1 MAMKPKKSEK
11 PGTSRDYVR
20 SYIGSEPRYEVPT
33 KAQAAKRKKEQSR
46 QYSPA
51 PMTAAAKAKAA
62 AAGKA
67 TAARTKPKSTASKA
81 AGLAGKVAGRV
92 VRDVKSRAREVR
104 DVPTS
109 LANAISMWEA
119 NLGPNTKAG
128 PQSGRMLKD
137 IAKQGGEAARALLTG
152 KKGTAPLK
160 VTKNPKDKFYGSM
173 TNREYIAKQAK
184 PDNSRGNATKRNMKS
199 GGKALTPAQL
209 AKLKKMLSG
218 RLDK

>member
-1 MAMKPKKSEK
+1 MAKKPKAQPKGK
-11 PGTSRDYVR
+11 YPGPGYD
-20 SYIGSEPRYEVPT
+20 E
-33 KAQAAKRKKEQSR
+33 AAAAREMMEFFKLQQSR

-51 PMTAAAKAKAA
+51 PMSAAAKKKAA

-109 LANAISMWEA
+109 FANAISMWEA
-119 NLGPNTKAG
+119 NMGPNTKAG

-137 IAKQGGEAARALLTG
+137 IAKQSGEAARALLTG

-160 VTKNPKDKFYGSM
+160 VTKNPKDKFYGAM

-184 PDNSRGNATKRNMKS
+184 PDNSRDGMKKMMRQS
-199 GGKALTPAQL
+199 GKALTPAQK
-209 AKLKKMLSG
+209 AKLKKMIDG
-218 RLDK
+218 RLNK